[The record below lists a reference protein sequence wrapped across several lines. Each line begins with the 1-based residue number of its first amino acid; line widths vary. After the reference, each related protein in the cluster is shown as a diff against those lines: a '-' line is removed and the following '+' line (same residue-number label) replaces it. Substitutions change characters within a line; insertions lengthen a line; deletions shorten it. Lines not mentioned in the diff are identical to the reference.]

1 MYAISRVG
9 TKDNL
14 GDGNEQDYKKQFW
27 LTKDENDKFRKKA
40 EEFHDDIKK
49 ITEFITGLRE
59 HQLST
64 NEEILIKEISKW
76 NIFQKQI
83 YEKYMLIEGERDG
96 SK

>member
-1 MYAISRVG
+1 M
-9 TKDNL
+9 
-14 GDGNEQDYKKQFW
+14 NEAT
-27 LTKDENDKFRKKA
+27 LFRKMIDGFEPKKIPK
-40 EEFHDDIKK
+40 EFNDEMNK

-96 SK
+96 CK